1 MRTAD
6 TLSSATRLFKLQL
19 NSHLSIQRVRAL
31 KTCFC
36 VLLKQKCL
44 LFYGVKTAP
53 GACIISAIPRSSMYV
68 ATPVQNLFSGRK
80 GDMQSKILRLCYVV
94 ILLMLPL
101 TSGLPMKFVSDS
113 MVFFLPLRPMIIV
126 QDSQDIDDK
135 IFGKQSAVYHT
146 FEPGI
151 YMQL

>member
-1 MRTAD
+1 M
-6 TLSSATRLFKLQL
+6 
-19 NSHLSIQRVRAL
+19 RAL
-31 KTCFC
+31 KTCYC
-36 VLLKQKCL
+36 VLHEQKRFI
-44 LFYGVKTAP
+44 FYGVKIAP
-53 GACIISAIPRSSMYV
+53 GACIILAIPSRSSMYV

-80 GDMQSKILRLCYVV
+80 EDMQSKILRLCYVV

-101 TSGLPMKFVSDS
+101 TTGLPMKFVSDS

-135 IFGKQSAVYHT
+135 IFGKQPAVYRT

-151 YMQL
+151 DM